1 MTPESGLG
9 VEWNIRAKWKN
20 AGNAFEDMLMAAVA
34 LGHITQCFHF
44 NRKSTVVS
52 ASDEHWVFFSAAHTD
67 LFCVTSTVQ
76 MSLCEHLRL
85 RCKSDEAHWR

>member
-20 AGNAFEDMLMAAVA
+20 AGNAFEDVLMAAVA

-44 NRKSTVVS
+44 NRKRLWFQPQMNTECFFQQLTPTYFVS
-52 ASDEHWVFFSAAHTD
+52 LQQYKCLYVSISG
-67 LFCVTSTVQ
+67 
-76 MSLCEHLRL
+76 
-85 RCKSDEAHWR
+85 